1 MKHNLQFI
9 AAFLVAVLLV
19 SGCQNPNNSNNSN
32 NSNNNGKK
40 EPTTPREKLEA
51 DTKLVKDAIY
61 TIPSSS
67 IATQETKI
75 SLVEIRVYSL
85 MKYGSSAT
93 VTFEAPNYNVTITN
107 GTESETLTIT
117 VTETGNIDTLF
128 AMKDIPAGRNVKL
141 GGGDWENENP
151 ARTVPTVP
159 AFKMSE
165 ALVTKKLFKEVM
177 GFNPSHFIGD
187 APAGEN
193 KELRPVDSVNWYT
206 AAEFCNKLTEIV
218 MGKEHCVYTIT
229 DAERIVREKPTT
241 GFATGIRKAK
251 VQIDK
256 TKKGF
261 RLPDLDEWEWAAGC
275 GDAFKYAGSNN
286 LDEVAWNSKI
296 ANDITHEVKKLKPN
310 KFGLYD
316 MTGNLWEWCG
326 NLEDNSTEAD
336 DTKQTVQKGACAL
349 CPIGPYKDIYAIQAI
364 QTDFYLNVAREK
376 SGFRVACN
384 AD

>member
-19 SGCQNPNNSNNSN
+19 SGCHNPNNSN

-40 EPTTPREKLEA
+40 EPTTPIEKLEA

-107 GTESETLTIT
+107 GTETKTLTIT

-128 AMKDIPAGRNVKL
+128 AMKDIPVGSNVKL
-141 GGGDWENENP
+141 GGGDWEDENP

-165 ALVTKKLFKEVM
+165 ALVTQKLFKEVM

-193 KELRPVDSVNWYT
+193 KEAVLLT
-206 AAEFCNKLTEIV
+206 AS
-218 MGKEHCVYTIT
+218 
-229 DAERIVREKPTT
+229 T
-241 GFATGIRKAK
+241 GTLWLSFAT
-251 VQIDK
+251 
-256 TKKGF
+256 
-261 RLPDLDEWEWAAGC
+261 
-275 GDAFKYAGSNN
+275 N
-286 LDEVAWNSKI
+286 
-296 ANDITHEVKKLKPN
+296 
-310 KFGLYD
+310 
-316 MTGNLWEWCG
+316 
-326 NLEDNSTEAD
+326 
-336 DTKQTVQKGACAL
+336 
-349 CPIGPYKDIYAIQAI
+349 
-364 QTDFYLNVAREK
+364 
-376 SGFRVACN
+376 
-384 AD
+384 